1 MVHKP
6 KKNLHVYSHVL
17 RLTEGDFKA
26 TVSKQMANY
35 AMESKAIIGDHLS
48 T

>member
-1 MVHKP
+1 MQWHSP
-6 KKNLHVYSHVL
+6 
-17 RLTEGDFKA
+17 FKA